1 MRPIIPPPVILTFY
15 IGIVFGIDVFSP
27 LDFLLGEARL
37 PIATLLFLSG
47 VLIALLGVR
56 EFHRHKTTVH
66 PLKLD
71 KVSAIVTS
79 GIYQWTRNPM
89 YLGMLVGLFGIV
101 AWSQDLLALVAPA
114 AFIVTLNRLQIRP
127 EEHAMREMFGEAYE
141 SYCRRTRRWI

>member
-1 MRPIIPPPVILTFY
+1 MRPIIPPPVILIFY

-37 PIATLLFLSG
+37 PIAIFLILTG

-79 GIYQWTRNPM
+79 GIYRWTRNPM
-89 YLGMLVGLFGIV
+89 YLGMLAGLFGVV
-101 AWSQDLLALVAPA
+101 AWSQDILALLAPA
-114 AFIVTLNRLQIRP
+114 GFIVTLNRFQIRP
-127 EEHAMREMFGEAYE
+127 EEKALRDMFGEAYE
-141 SYCRRTRRWI
+141 RYCQRTRRWL